1 MYELRKLCRTCGKNA
16 DETMGAELFEQSN
29 EQLLSVL
36 EDLTN
41 LFLEY
46 DNTLPECVCHE
57 CKTFLNQIVEFR
69 TKCLKTHKELLERKC
84 KEIQESDKH
93 DDNEVAYGAAEIDE
107 LHTEVDLDTE
117 AIEAEIELDEIEQ
130 EVINPPS
137 PVKKTKKSPKKSIKR
152 KKSQKTWICELCGG
166 EFKCSTY
173 LKLHLLRHTG
183 KKDVEC
189 DICQAKYYTENE
201 MRRHRILHT
210 DARPYACRYCNK
222 TFRGCSSKVV
232 HERTHTNERPFACQ
246 FCDKTFRST
255 SSKQNHEKIHLN
267 NRNFHCETC
276 DQWFLRSSHLLLH
289 RRTKLHMKR
298 VNNDNTNS

>member
-1 MYELRKLCRTCGKNA
+1 MYELRKLCRACGKNA
-16 DETMGAELFEQSN
+16 DDSMGAELFEQSN

-36 EDLTN
+36 EDITN
-41 LFLEY
+41 LSLEY
-46 DNTLPECVCHE
+46 DNILPESVCHE
-57 CKTFLNQIVEFR
+57 CKTFLNKIVEFR
-69 TKCLKTHKELLERKC
+69 TKCLKTHKELLERKRI
-84 KEIQESDKH
+84 EIEEADIH
-93 DDNEVAYGAAEIDE
+93 DDYEVTYEATETDE
-107 LHTEVDLDTE
+107 LHTEVDLDNE
-117 AIEAEIELDEIEQ
+117 AIQAEIELDEEQ
-130 EVINPPS
+130 ELINAS
-137 PVKKTKKSPKKSIKR
+137 PTVKKTKKSPKKSMKR

-289 RRTKLHMKR
+289 SRTKLHMKR
-298 VNNDNTNS
+298 LNNDNTNS